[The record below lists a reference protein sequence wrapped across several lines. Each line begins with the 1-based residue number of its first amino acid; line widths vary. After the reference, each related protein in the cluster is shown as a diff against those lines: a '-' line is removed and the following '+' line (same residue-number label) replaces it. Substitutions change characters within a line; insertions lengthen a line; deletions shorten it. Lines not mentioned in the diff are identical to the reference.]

1 MLPNSSPGRFF
12 AVNEIKTMLAYV
24 LLNYD
29 VKMAN
34 DGGPPS
40 EVWFGTTVTPDPKA
54 EVMFRK
60 RI

>member
-1 MLPNSSPGRFF
+1 
-12 AVNEIKTMLAYV
+12 MLAYV

>member
-1 MLPNSSPGRFF
+1 
-12 AVNEIKTMLAYV
+12 MLACV

-34 DGGPPS
+34 GGERPRNLTIGLSNIPNPS
-40 EVWFGTTVTPDPKA
+40 A

-60 RI
+60 RE

>member
-1 MLPNSSPGRFF
+1 
-12 AVNEIKTMLAYV
+12 MLAYV

-34 DGGPPS
+34 DGGRPS
-40 EVWFGTTVTPDPKA
+40 EVWFGDISTTDPKA

-60 RI
+60 RM

>member
-1 MLPNSSPGRFF
+1 
-12 AVNEIKTMLAYV
+12 MLAYI

-34 DGGPPS
+34 DRGLPA
-40 EVWFGTTVTPDPKA
+40 EWWFGSNSLPDPSA

-60 RI
+60 RA

>member
-1 MLPNSSPGRFF
+1 
-12 AVNEIKTMLAYV
+12 MLAYV

-34 DGGPPS
+34 VS
-40 EVWFGTTVTPDPKA
+40 VVPDPTA

-60 RI
+60 RMPT